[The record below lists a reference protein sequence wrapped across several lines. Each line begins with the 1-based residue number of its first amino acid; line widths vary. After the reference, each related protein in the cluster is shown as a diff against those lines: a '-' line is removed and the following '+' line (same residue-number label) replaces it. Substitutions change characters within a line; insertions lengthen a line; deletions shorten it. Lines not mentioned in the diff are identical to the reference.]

1 MKKWLPHIGIGVG
14 LIIAVYALFFST
26 SEEDKIREKLDQ
38 LERVVAVKGQTN
50 PVVRGARIKEA
61 FSEIF
66 IKKVLIKIP
75 ELTQVETGRM
85 ELVGLAT
92 KAPMMYETVSVDLGG
107 LEIQLDQ
114 QALSAV
120 AFGEAILTG
129 TRSGEPRRDDRT
141 VSFRFDKIDGD
152 WKIVSLSVSAK
163 DEIIYDDD
171 KE

>member
-1 MKKWLPHIGIGVG
+1 M
-14 LIIAVYALFFST
+14 
-26 SEEDKIREKLDQ
+26 
-38 LERVVAVKGQTN
+38 
-50 PVVRGARIKEA
+50 
-61 FSEIF
+61 
-66 IKKVLIKIP
+66 LIKIP